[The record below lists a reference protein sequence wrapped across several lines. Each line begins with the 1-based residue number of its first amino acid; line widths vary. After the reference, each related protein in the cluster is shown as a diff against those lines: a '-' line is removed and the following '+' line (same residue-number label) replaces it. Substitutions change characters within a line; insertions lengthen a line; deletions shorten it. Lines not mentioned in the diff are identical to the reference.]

1 MQESGIVNL
10 NAKRRNIIV
19 AGVKLGM
26 SFQVAQRKLQALFG
40 IRGLVHAENNGS
52 KAIYCQDI
60 LKSRADEEL
69 FVRLCYVF
77 NSKQKLERIAIQTND
92 KEFVSPFVAK
102 LKGLCYP
109 QGAPAMRENTFDGKR
124 YAVEVYE
131 KSWMRPTLYDISIR
145 RKRIDSETREE
156 YALAIGALFVVA
168 LICFTA
174 YQLFTAPPPT
184 RSKGPVVEN
193 VSTDSM
199 FLADDDSIA
208 FVDEGDPAAG
218 ADYANA
224 DYEIDEIFA
233 EFDRK
238 MQNNSRNHG
247 AAKTGARQNRPSAQ
261 PAYTETK
268 WNNGDMPY
276 ASFFGRGRWD
286 SDSES
291 KLTVSNYTDCDAV
304 VILKTASDKV
314 IRHVFLKKKSSYAIE
329 RIPEVNC
336 IMNTMFGNHW
346 NSDKENGEGN
356 PRGGFMDDVHFSAS
370 EWRDSFSFSTSIEGD
385 YIVYPT
391 YSVTLHTV
399 PNGNFHTRTSEE
411 EEFFKK

>member
-10 NAKRRNIIV
+10 NATRRNIIV

-60 LKSRADEEL
+60 RKGRADEEL

-109 QGAPAMRENTFDGKR
+109 QGAPAMRENIFDGKR

-131 KSWMRPTLYDISIR
+131 KTWIHQTLYDISIR
-145 RKRIDSETREE
+145 RKKIDSEAREE
-156 YALAIGALFVVA
+156 YALAIGALVVVA

-184 RSKGPVVEN
+184 RSKGPTA
-193 VSTDSM
+193 TDSSP
-199 FLADDDSIA
+199 DSIA
-208 FVDEGDPAAG
+208 IIDESEPAAS
-218 ADYANA
+218 ADYGNRKHGH
-224 DYEIDEIFA
+224 DESFA
-233 EFDRK
+233 EFDRR
-238 MQNNSRNHG
+238 MRNHFREQE
-247 AAKTGARQNRPSAQ
+247 AADANAGQNRPSAQ

-276 ASFFGRGRWD
+276 ASFFGRGHWD

-291 KLTVSNYTDCDAV
+291 KLTVSNYSNCDAV

-314 IRHVFLKKKSSYAIE
+314 IRHAFVKKNSTYTITL
-329 RIPEVNC
+329 IPEVKC
-336 IMNTMFGNHW
+336 IMNVMYGNHW
-346 NSDKENGEGN
+346 NTEKDNGDGN
-356 PRGGFMDDVHFSAS
+356 PRGGFMDNVHFSVS
-370 EWRDSFSFSTSIEGD
+370 EWRDSFSFTTSVEGD